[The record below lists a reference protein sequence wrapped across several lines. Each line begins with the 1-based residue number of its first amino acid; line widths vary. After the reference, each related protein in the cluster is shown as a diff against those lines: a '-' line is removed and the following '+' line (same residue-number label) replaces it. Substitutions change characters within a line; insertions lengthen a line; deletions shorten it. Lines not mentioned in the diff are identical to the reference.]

1 MGRPKS
7 LNPKNKH
14 IGIVTT
20 EEKYRRFKS
29 LGLIGDEAID
39 MLLYYLEKDNTKLQ
53 IDKSLTV
60 TKIKE
65 IDKQVKD
72 LEYQKLNLEYELE
85 ELNKKIGVTE
95 KGLSNDVERAV
106 SVILHR
112 WETQSI
118 LNIGDFLEMNEE
130 LLKSQAYLCGISEDK
145 LGELVFNE
153 TKVKT

>member
-39 MLLYYLEKDNTKLQ
+39 MLLYYLEKDNKKLQ

-65 IDKQVKD
+65 IDKQVKE
-72 LEYQKLNLEYELE
+72 LEYQKLNLECELE
-85 ELNKKIGVTE
+85 ELNKKIGVNE

-106 SVILHR
+106 GTILQR
-112 WETQSI
+112 FEMQKVY
-118 LNIGDFLEMNEE
+118 NIWDFLENNEK

-145 LGELVFNE
+145 LWELVFNE
-153 TKVKT
+153 AEVKI